1 MAESVVWIP
10 SYPYSLNLQA
20 HVDAIVKV
28 IKKVNAAN
36 AKKVLFILVTIWA
49 CTSKVCML

>member
-10 SYPYSLNLQA
+10 SYPYSLNMQA

-36 AKKVLFILVTIWA
+36 AKKVLFILVTI
-49 CTSKVCML
+49 